1 MKKREGQRHGRKGLM
16 DGWMVVV
23 VVVVVYLH
31 VFVCACM
38 SMNMCRMRGQERQ
51 EAGTSQEIYFIFYNT
66 TSQ

>member
-1 MKKREGQRHGRKGLM
+1 M